1 MGAVDPVPVSSNR
14 SSAASFYDLIYR
26 QASRLVRDPVA
37 IMPFASPTG
46 YVHMLKHIEAETV
59 YVADSLAGRGGENVE
74 ALQDWARKIVVV
86 VNEEGAGLVDDTEEE
101 GAHAETRRRPWWE
114 GSSLIGL
121 GKRVEVVEAV
131 NLRVDFARRVGGKE

>member
-14 SSAASFYDLIYR
+14 SSAASYYDLIHR

-59 YVADSLAGRGGENVE
+59 YVVDSLAGRGGENIA

-86 VNEEGAGLVDDTEEE
+86 VGGEGAGLVDDTEEE
-101 GAHAETRRRPWWE
+101 GAQAERRRPWWE

-121 GKRVEVVEAV
+121 GKRVEIVEAA
-131 NLRVDFARRVGGKE
+131 RVRDDFERRVGGKE